1 MKRKLAIYAA
11 LIIAGMF
18 SFQASNAQVLI
29 QFWDF
34 NQIRPL
40 DGTGTDS
47 MGTTF
52 SYVNTLAVDSGKATW
67 PLTPAYSKV
76 AGAKIVYYR
85 PQYRYWATQRDSTL
99 EGLGPG
105 GAYIYDYSSNHYAY
119 FATSDS
125 GFTEGNAFLKAR
137 NPSDSNEVW
146 LYIPTTGYKGISLQ
160 YALSQ
165 SSGKGAT
172 YNIFSYSTNGPGGP
186 WKHLTTAMD
195 TFNIG
200 GIRYPDTMQADNPI
214 TAGSGWYPVQIDFSS
229 DPTVNDNP
237 NFILRFR
244 LAGASTLQG
253 SGNDRY
259 DNFAVWAAI
268 ANTGIDEITVQGNY
282 SIYPNPSNK
291 TVTISGTYPGRKVV
305 SIYNTVGQE
314 ISTSAQYEGKQTQV
328 DVSNLSNGIYFIC
341 VKEADTGN
349 TYTIKFV
356 KE

>member
-1 MKRKLAIYAA
+1 
-11 LIIAGMF
+11 
-18 SFQASNAQVLI
+18 
-29 QFWDF
+29 
-34 NQIRPL
+34 
-40 DGTGTDS
+40 

-52 SYVNTLAVDSGKATW
+52 SYANTLAIDSGKATW
-67 PLTPAYSKV
+67 PLFPAYSKV

-105 GAYIYDYSSNHYAY
+105 GAFIYDYSSNNYPY

-125 GFTEGNAFLKAR
+125 GFAEGNAFLKAR

-160 YALSQ
+160 FAISQ

-172 YNIFSYSTNGPGGP
+172 YNVFSYSINGGTS

-200 GIRYPDTMQADNPI
+200 GIRYPDTLQADNPV
-214 TAGSGWYPVQIDFSS
+214 TSGSGWYPVQINFAS
-229 DPTVNDNP
+229 DPSVDNNA

-244 LAGASTLQG
+244 LAGPSCLQG

-259 DNFAVWAAI
+259 DNFAIWASSTA
-268 ANTGIDEITVQGNY
+268 GIDELSAQAQAY
-282 SIYPNPSNK
+282 SLFPNPSNNVI
-291 TVTISGTYPGRKVV
+291 TLDGRYKGNKLIT
-305 SIYNTVGQE
+305 IYNVVGQE
-314 ISTSAQYEGKQTQV
+314 ISSTAKEGIQTQLDISGLTSGV
-328 DVSNLSNGIYFIC
+328 YFINI
-341 VKEADTGN
+341 KEADTGN